1 MAYREDRSVSFFG
14 EEAYQT
20 VINASQPLEIQPQIC
35 SFSNFFK
42 KLKLMSFC
50 SKTREPAIPSQ
61 EPSSELFTLRTK
73 YKSTVNST
81 FCSNRR
87 TESPDFAEK
96 KKEES
101 FLHCYTNFFPKD
113 EFFILEHKPFDVI
126 AKYHEVRNL
135 EKMEAFLLKKIS
147 KEGVLGFNF
156 QICGSEQNYS
166 FCKKVQIFFF
176 F

>member
-42 KLKLMSFC
+42 KLMSFC

-96 KKEES
+96 KKKK
-101 FLHCYTNFFPKD
+101 N
-113 EFFILEHKPFDVI
+113 PFCIVTP
-126 AKYHEVRNL
+126 
-135 EKMEAFLLKKIS
+135 
-147 KEGVLGFNF
+147 
-156 QICGSEQNYS
+156 
-166 FCKKVQIFFF
+166 IFFRRMNF
-176 F
+176 SFWSINLLTL

>member
-20 VINASQPLEIQPQIC
+20 VINAAQPLEIQPQIC
-35 SFSNFFK
+35 SFSNLFR
-42 KLKLMSFC
+42 KLMSFC
-50 SKTREPAIPSQ
+50 SKTNEPTISSQ

-87 TESPDFAEK
+87 TESPDFSEK

-101 FLHCYTNFFPKD
+101 FLRCYTNFFPKD

-126 AKYHEVRNL
+126 AKYHEIRNL

-147 KEGVLGFNF
+147 NEGVLGFNF
-156 QICGSEQNYS
+156 QICGNQQNYS
-166 FCKKVQIFFF
+166 FCKKVTKFSYF
-176 F
+176 